1 MKNSAQPPKNSKNW
15 KQLGIILIEL
25 LFFLAAWALIL
36 LGVFSGYFAVI
47 LVITLGIII
56 FYSIFKKSEDE

>member
-1 MKNSAQPPKNSKNW
+1 LKNSEQPPKNSRNW

-25 LFFLAAWALIL
+25 LFFLAAWALLL

-47 LVITLGIII
+47 LIITLGVII
-56 FYSIFKKSEDE
+56 FYSIFKKSEDD